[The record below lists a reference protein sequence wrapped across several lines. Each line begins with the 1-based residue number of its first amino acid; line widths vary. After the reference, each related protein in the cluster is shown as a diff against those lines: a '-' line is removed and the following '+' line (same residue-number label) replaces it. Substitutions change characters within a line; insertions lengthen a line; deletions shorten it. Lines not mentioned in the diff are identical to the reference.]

1 MKYEKWFDNM
11 VDKLEEQYSEYL
23 KEVDVTIEKLI
34 SFEEFAYNKYE
45 SMQDDRDD
53 EAYERFRDENR

>member
-1 MKYEKWFDNM
+1 MNYEKWFDNM

-23 KEVDVTIEKLI
+23 KEVDVTIKKVI
-34 SFEEFAYNKYE
+34 SFDEFAYNKYE

>member
-1 MKYEKWFDNM
+1 MNYEEWFDNM
-11 VDKLEEQYSEYL
+11 VDKLESEYEEYL
-23 KEVDVTIEKLI
+23 KEVDVSIQKLI
-34 SFEEFAYNKYE
+34 SFDDFCYGKFE

>member
-1 MKYEKWFDNM
+1 MNYEKWFDNM

-34 SFEEFAYNKYE
+34 SFEEFAYSRYK